1 MTTFT
6 KYGKALAAQED
17 VPAPDPLGGATA
29 SMKAMQHDSGI
40 SVLLFGR
47 DSSGKPFTKSAKSV
61 FGAWFT
67 ARAAWGINTAWH
79 LRDDNT
85 RRLIFRR

>member
-29 SMKAMQHDSGI
+29 SMKAMHVDSGI
-40 SVLLFGR
+40 EVLLIGR
-47 DSSGKPFTKSAKSV
+47 DSSGKRFTKSAKSV